1 MGFFNKLQELAFGT
15 ESNQPKESM
24 YPPQLENLINI
35 ALKDGNITDKER
47 QVLYKKAAEFNV
59 DPDELDMILESKLD
73 MTTVNPRVKNKDKGQ
88 KKCPACGSPIT
99 DPNMLHCPYCDAKV
113 IDIIQD
119 LLDEL
124 DYVKQANKKQNQ
136 NKGIFGLM
144 FSDDTDDQEREI
156 IFNYKVPMIKE
167 VIVEFL
173 DYSVS
178 KSKDSGEYEEVKLIW
193 YEKSEQ
199 VISKARRSFAQ
210 DADFMATL
218 KDYAVEL
225 GMEKEEKKGWFS
237 R

>member
-1 MGFFNKLQELAFGT
+1 MN
-15 ESNQPKESM
+15 NQ
-24 YPPQLENLINI
+24 
-35 ALKDGNITDKER
+35 
-47 QVLYKKAAEFNV
+47 
-59 DPDELDMILESKLD
+59 
-73 MTTVNPRVKNKDKGQ
+73 
-88 KKCPACGSPIT
+88 
-99 DPNMLHCPYCDAKV
+99 
-113 IDIIQD
+113 
-119 LLDEL
+119 
-124 DYVKQANKKQNQ
+124 NKKQNQ